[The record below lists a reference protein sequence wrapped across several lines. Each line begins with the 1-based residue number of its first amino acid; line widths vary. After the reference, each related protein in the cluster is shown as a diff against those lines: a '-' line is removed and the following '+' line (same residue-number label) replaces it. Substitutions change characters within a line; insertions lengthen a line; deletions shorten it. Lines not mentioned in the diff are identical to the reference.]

1 MNNAKVAT
9 DVIVVTDGQCNQN
22 CRVLGSEANAIRKM
36 GHGKRIFS
44 SGTRWLR
51 IETQANDSIN
61 CEKSRIKVLVAL
73 AIWFLKTKV
82 VVWCHVTWMHS
93 PIHKYTWPT
102 CQTPKLAIVRIWWP
116 ELL

>member
-44 SGTRWLR
+44 CVGRWLR
-51 IETQANDSIN
+51 IETQAIDSMN

-73 AIWFLKTKV
+73 AIWFLKT
-82 VVWCHVTWMHS
+82 
-93 PIHKYTWPT
+93 
-102 CQTPKLAIVRIWWP
+102 
-116 ELL
+116 